1 MAITVVTK
9 PVALTWAHFTVT
21 ANKIPDPND
30 GTLVDAVTR
39 FHFDFPDK
47 APRKIVNRFK
57 MGDPNVITITPDA
70 RVWSGVAQTAELLS
84 HEQLHYDVGT
94 VVARALARHLMTLEE
109 GSGAALLTAFQEA
122 FQLHIFTRA
131 ELIQRRYDK
140 DTEHG
145 TVAHYQKIWKDQM
158 TACLANPR
166 ATHLHGFWL

>member
-94 VVARALARHLMTLEE
+94 VVARALARQLMQLEE
-109 GSGAALLTAFQEA
+109 GNLAALKTEFLKAFD
-122 FQLHIFTRA
+122 LHIQTRA
-131 ELIQRRYDK
+131 GLIQNRYDK
-140 DTEHG
+140 DTAHG

-158 TACLANPR
+158 TACLANPN